1 MTKPVATRQAQL
13 AAIHIAQKSL
23 GMSKDDAESVK
34 LAVTGQASA
43 GSMTTAQRAKYLA
56 HLSGLQKNAA
66 QSRGETP
73 TYDIKRPAMQRS
85 VDDQGDYRWGKAR
98 AMWADLA
105 SLGAVDHDTD
115 DALLAYVKRQTHMEA
130 WRFLNTFQINGVI
143 ESLKRW
149 HDRLHSKLDKELL
162 DARAHE

>member
-1 MTKPVATRQAQL
+1 MTKPAATRQAQL
-13 AAIHIAQKSL
+13 AAIHMAQKAL
-23 GMSKDDAESVK
+23 GMSADDATSVK

-43 GSMTTAQRAKYLA
+43 GTMTGAQRAKYLV
-56 HLSGLQKNAA
+56 HLSGLQKSTA
-66 QSRGETP
+66 QVRGEKP
-73 TYDIKRPAMQRS
+73 VYDTKRPAMQRS
-85 VDDQGDYRWGKAR
+85 VDDQGDHRWGKAR

-115 DALLAYVKRQTHMEA
+115 DALLAYVKRQTHMDA

-149 HDRLHSKLDKELL
+149 RGRLEPSHTRTQSGGQSNG
-162 DARAHE
+162 

>member
-1 MTKPVATRQAQL
+1 MTKPTATRQAQL
-13 AAIHIAQKSL
+13 AAIHMAQKAL
-23 GMSKDDAESVK
+23 GMSADDAMSVK

-43 GSMTTAQRAKYLA
+43 GSMTAAQRAKYLV
-56 HLSGLQKNAA
+56 HLSGLQKSAA
-66 QSRGETP
+66 KSRGQTP
-73 TYDIKRPAMQRS
+73 TYDINRPAAQRS
-85 VDDQGDYRWGKAR
+85 VDDLGDQRWGKAR

-115 DALLAYVKRQTHMEA
+115 EALLAYVKRQTHMDA

-149 HDRLHSKLDKELL
+149 QDRMHSKIARELREAQSH
-162 DARAHE
+162 D